1 MENQHYNHVNQNDKN
16 NHYNTG
22 SSSSSSSTT
31 TTTDRRNST
40 ATNEGCRKILNSLF
54 IEEFPSM
61 YQDAIGTRPVQAIIK
76 EVKENL
82 DDNAVTIKQI
92 KYALQQ
98 TAYAPRP
105 SWAYARAVIRRLRYE
120 GLLMDDEDNAFPF

>member
-22 SSSSSSSTT
+22 SSSSTS

-82 DDNAVTIKQI
+82 DDNTVTIRQI

-105 SWAYARAVIRRLRYE
+105 SWAYARAIIRRLRYE
-120 GLLMDDEDNAFPF
+120 GLLMDENEDMFPF

>member
-1 MENQHYNHVNQNDKN
+1 
-16 NHYNTG
+16 
-22 SSSSSSSTT
+22 
-31 TTTDRRNST
+31 
-40 ATNEGCRKILNSLF
+40 
-54 IEEFPSM
+54 M

-82 DDNAVTIKQI
+82 DDNTVTISQI

>member
-22 SSSSSSSTT
+22 SSISSSTTTTT

-76 EVKENL
+76 
-82 DDNAVTIKQI
+82 TG
-92 KYALQQ
+92 
-98 TAYAPRP
+98 
-105 SWAYARAVIRRLRYE
+105 YE
-120 GLLMDDEDNAFPF
+120 KSRV